1 MNPGRYPRG
10 FNNLICRAEVQ
21 NLLQYLLLHPGCTR
35 MQIMQDTQL
44 TYSEISQL
52 LPRLKSNGIITAEL
66 KKKRHTYSI
75 YSISRIYLP
84 ALSQDLGGLGGAV

>member
-1 MNPGRYPRG
+1 MTPGRYPKG
-10 FNNLICRAEVQ
+10 FANLICRGDVQ
-21 NLLQYLLLHPGCTR
+21 SLLHYLLLHPGCTR

-52 LPRLKSNGIITAEL
+52 LPRLKSNGIITAEQ

-84 ALSQDLGGLGGAV
+84 ALSQDLGGAV